1 MKSSGSRSSLNRRR
15 GGLFTLALLVPV
27 VTVSAACSLDEN
39 PVSVITPENFYRN
52 ADEVMGGVAATYAAL
67 RNTLWSYYNLSQISS
82 DEMVVPTR
90 GSDWFDNGRWLELH
104 QQAWSPNSPSG
115 LDDING
121 GWNDLWSGVSNA
133 NVVLSAL
140 QNVTVPDQGIIEAEL
155 RALRAYYYYLL
166 MDLFGGVQIVTDV
179 DVKAR
184 PRDTRAAVFNFV
196 EQELNQV
203 RTSLPASWPANMNGR
218 LTQGAVDAILA
229 SMYVNAEVFT
239 GTVTTGGLQ
248 RGQARWQDAIDVANR
263 VINSGVYQ
271 LEPDW
276 KANFAP
282 DNFLSTENILVVK
295 NTNQSG
301 LGLNFVM
308 RALHYNHISPT
319 PWNGFSTLASTFRSF
334 DPDDERTEIFLVGP
348 QVNLDTGQPI
358 TDRAGVPLVITPD
371 INDIR
376 QATEAEGVRIVK
388 WALDPNRVAENNGN
402 DVAYY
407 RLAEMH
413 LIKAEALNEL
423 GNLQGAIDELNM
435 LRARVFEPDK
445 PLSAGNF
452 TQATLRQR
460 ILEERLFELT
470 AEAKRRQDL
479 VRHDR
484 FTLAWEFK
492 SQTEPYKILFPIP
505 QSQLDTN
512 PELLQNPGY

>member
-1 MKSSGSRSSLNRRR
+1 MRNSGSRSLLHRRR
-15 GGLFTLALLVPV
+15 GGLFTMAVLVPV
-27 VTVSAACSLDEN
+27 VAVSAACSLDEN

-52 ADEVMGGVAATYAAL
+52 ADEVLGGVAATYAAL
-67 RNTLWSYYNLSQISS
+67 RNTLWSYYNLSEISS

-90 GSDWFDNGRWLELH
+90 GSDWFDNGRWLEIH
-104 QQAWSPNSPSG
+104 QQAWAPNSPSG
-115 LDDING
+115 LDDVNG

-133 NVVLSAL
+133 NVVLDAL

-166 MDLFGGVQIVTDV
+166 MDLFGGVQIVTDIE
-179 DVKAR
+179 VKAR

-196 EQELNQV
+196 EQELNQA
-203 RTSLPASWPANMNGR
+203 RTGLPASWPADMNGR

-229 SMYVNAEVFT
+229 SMYLNAEVFT
-239 GTVTTGGLQ
+239 GTVTAGGLQ
-248 RGQARWQDAIDVANR
+248 RGQARWQDAIDAADR
-263 VINSGVYQ
+263 VINSGVYS
-271 LEPDW
+271 LSPDW
-276 KANFAP
+276 RANFEA
-282 DNFLSTENILVVK
+282 DNFLSPENILVVK

-319 PWNGFSTLASTFRSF
+319 PWNGFSTLASTFNSF
-334 DPDDERTEIFLVGP
+334 DPEDQRTDIFLVGP

-358 TDRAGVPLVITPD
+358 TDRQGVPLVLTPN

-388 WALDPNRVAENNGN
+388 WPLDPNRVAENNGN

-407 RLAEMH
+407 RLAEMY
-413 LIKAEALNEL
+413 LIKAEAMNEL
-423 GNLQGAIDELNM
+423 GNTAMAVDLVNT
-435 LRARVFEPDK
+435 LRARVFDPDK
-445 PLSAGNF
+445 PLNAGNF
-452 TQATLRQR
+452 TQATFRDR
-460 ILEERLFELT
+460 ILLERLFELT

-492 SQTEPYKILFPIP
+492 PQTEPYKILFPIP

-512 PELLQNPGY
+512 PELTQNPGY